1 MILQSSVLA
10 IAATFSAGA
19 LALASLAAPGTNAD
33 TSAQTDDIVVHAAS
47 TTAPGSARDLAVYD
61 MLGHPQV
68 SPAETYCDRHQVVA
82 EGLTKDFAE
91 TLKAEKI
98 SADGLRIELWTSDLM
113 GTWTA
118 VHHGEDEIS
127 CIVASGVDWTES
139 ADAEGLL
146 QVALHEVV
154 YSW

>member
-19 LALASLAAPGTNAD
+19 LALASLAAPGTD
-33 TSAQTDDIVVHAAS
+33 TVTRAQTDDIVVHAAS
-47 TTAPGSARDLAVYD
+47 TAAPGTTRDLTVYD

-68 SPAETYCDRHQVVA
+68 SPAETYCDRHQVVV

-98 SADGLRIELWTSDLM
+98 SLDGLRIELWTSDLM

-118 VHHGEDEIS
+118 LHHGDDGVS
-127 CIVASGVDWTES
+127 CIVASGVDWTET
-139 ADAEGLL
+139 ADAESLL
-146 QVALHEVV
+146 QVALYEVV